1 MGKLELTN
9 CVKPLKSL
17 DGKKDRVTIFL
28 TSTLSSPRNH
38 VTSES
43 VLINIA
49 VVTATRIEF
58 NAVARALQSSYPV
71 SEYGHRALTSSDHG
85 LNVLLI
91 QSGIGPG
98 MARKCTRQLLANAS
112 WDVIISTG
120 FAGALDSIPIGSVLI
135 GHEVCEEPNS
145 TSDASLGLP
154 RVACHPD
161 WVQSALDLHWTGKE
175 SLQTG
180 AFVSV
185 DHVLTHSVDK
195 HKLKASTGAI
205 GVDMESAAIGG
216 VAQEHCQPFLIV
228 RAISDGVNEDL
239 PVDFN
244 LFLKPSGWIPGVL
257 SILSTPRSWKGFFD
271 LYQHS
276 KQASTELTRFFGK
289 FFSTITT

>member
-1 MGKLELTN
+1 M
-9 CVKPLKSL
+9 P
-17 DGKKDRVTIFL
+17 
-28 TSTLSSPRNH
+28 SPRNH

-58 NAVARALQSSYPV
+58 NAVARALQVSHPV
-71 SEYGHRALTSSDHG
+71 SQYGHRALTSPDHG

-91 QSGIGPG
+91 QSGIGSE
-98 MARKCTRQLLANAS
+98 MARKCAQQLLASAS

-135 GHEVCEEPNS
+135 GREVCEES
-145 TSDASLGLP
+145 CKTSDASRSP
-154 RVACHPD
+154 KRFVCHPD
-161 WVQSALDLHWTGKE
+161 WVQVALNLNGVGRD
-175 SLQTG
+175 SLRIG
-180 AFVSV
+180 RFVSV
-185 DHVLTHSVDK
+185 DHVLTHSIDK

-205 GVDMESAAIGG
+205 GVDMESVAIGG
-216 VAQEHCQPFLIV
+216 VAQEYCLPFLIV

-276 KQASTELTRFFGK
+276 KQASAELTRFFEE
-289 FFSTITT
+289 FFSTIPTLPTSATLYTAK

>member
-1 MGKLELTN
+1 M
-9 CVKPLKSL
+9 
-17 DGKKDRVTIFL
+17 
-28 TSTLSSPRNH
+28 
-38 VTSES
+38 
-43 VLINIA
+43 
-49 VVTATRIEF
+49 TATRIEF
-58 NAVARALQSSYPV
+58 NAVGRALQVSHPV
-71 SEYGHRALTSSDHG
+71 SQYGYRALTSSDHG

-98 MARKCTRQLLANAS
+98 MARTCTQQLLASAS

-135 GHEVCEEPNS
+135 GHEVCDES
-145 TSDASLGLP
+145 YLASDASRGLEG
-154 RVACHPD
+154 VACHPG
-161 WVQSALDLHWTGKE
+161 WVQSALDLHWTGQE
-175 SLQTG
+175 SLQSG
-180 AFVSV
+180 RFVSV

-216 VAQEHCQPFLIV
+216 IAQEHCLPFLIV

-244 LFLKPSGWIPGVL
+244 LFLKPFGWIPGVL

-276 KQASTELTRFFGK
+276 KQASEELTRFFEE
-289 FFSTITT
+289 FFSTIPTLPTSVTAYTMK

>member
-1 MGKLELTN
+1 M
-9 CVKPLKSL
+9 
-17 DGKKDRVTIFL
+17 
-28 TSTLSSPRNH
+28 
-38 VTSES
+38 
-43 VLINIA
+43 
-49 VVTATRIEF
+49 TATRIEF
-58 NAVARALQSSYPV
+58 NAVARAFQVSHPV
-71 SEYGHRALTSSDHG
+71 SQYGHRALASHDHG
-85 LNVLLI
+85 LNILLI
-91 QSGIGPG
+91 QSGMGPNK
-98 MARKCTRQLLANAS
+98 ARTCTRQLLDNAS
-112 WDVIISTG
+112 WDVIVSTG
-120 FAGALDSIPIGSVLI
+120 FAGALDLIPIGSVLI

-145 TSDASLGLP
+145 TFDALLGLP

-161 WVQSALDLHWTGKE
+161 WVHSALDLHWTGQE
-175 SLQTG
+175 SLRAG

-195 HKLKASTGAI
+195 HKLKALTSAI
-205 GVDMESAAIGG
+205 GVDMESAAIGE

-276 KQASTELTRFFGK
+276 KQASTELTRFFEE
-289 FFSTITT
+289 FFSTITTWPTSETSSAMK